1 MRGEGVRGEGEGR
14 SREEEGKVDMWGG
27 EDGNGRKREGGG
39 WAVVPFLVSPKKQ
52 GEDSL
57 VSFTVKVVD
66 FHCLDLVAPIR
77 LPNETTCKHEICLLS
92 KGCQL

>member
-1 MRGEGVRGEGEGR
+1 M
-14 SREEEGKVDMWGG
+14 GG
-27 EDGNGRKREGGG
+27 TPIPGLLRKH
-39 WAVVPFLVSPKKQ
+39 

-66 FHCLDLVAPIR
+66 FQCLDLVAPIR
-77 LPNETTCKHEICLLS
+77 LLNETTCKHEICLLS